1 MKIPFLFDNIAVVD
15 VINKQSA
22 KEHTLI
28 KLLRRLMLVSMQYNI
43 HLRAKY
49 VSGKSNVLADRLCR
63 SKFQEPFGEASYLAK
78 QPTHAPCQLLTPMTY
93 DLIQAPLNPTTKK
106 TYLHTWNK
114 LCHWSSSKFFY
125 HLYYSASM
133 FPPCYFFIKKINLP
147 DPSQNVLLKNS

>member
-49 VSGKSNVLADRLCR
+49 VSGKSNVLADRLFAQNFR
-63 SKFQEPFGEASYLAK
+63 NLSGK
-78 QPTHAPCQLLTPMTY
+78 
-93 DLIQAPLNPTTKK
+93 
-106 TYLHTWNK
+106 LHT
-114 LCHWSSSKFFY
+114 
-125 HLYYSASM
+125 
-133 FPPCYFFIKKINLP
+133 
-147 DPSQNVLLKNS
+147 